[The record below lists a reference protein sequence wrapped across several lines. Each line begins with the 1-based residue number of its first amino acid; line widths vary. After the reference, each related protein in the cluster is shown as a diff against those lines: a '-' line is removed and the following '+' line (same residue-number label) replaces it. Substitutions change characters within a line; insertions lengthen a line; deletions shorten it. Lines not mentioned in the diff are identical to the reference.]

1 MHHRLRNTKRITILY
16 TFYKK
21 KMYIEEPMPQIRCA
35 LWYRLYCPVS
45 QRTYS
50 YQNIIFNL
58 VYINTYI
65 YITVISSC
73 QIFCIMIYFS
83 VAIFL
88 IFP

>member
-1 MHHRLRNTKRITILY
+1 MHHRLRNTKRTTILY
-16 TFYKK
+16 TFYIK

-35 LWYRLYCPVS
+35 LWYWLYCPVS

-65 YITVISSC
+65 YI
-73 QIFCIMIYFS
+73 
-83 VAIFL
+83 L
-88 IFP
+88 L